1 MVSGSA
7 SAIIAMHKRRL
18 EEVSRRAYVELA
30 ERVVERTPVESGTAR
45 ASWTPTLGA
54 PVAETQWRNDA
65 VGGFPQRASVEAV
78 ARALR
83 PGDSASFVN
92 NAPYARVIEFGWA
105 GDRLPVGMVRRSVAE
120 WQAIVDG
127 AVREVRR

>member
-18 EEVSRRAYVELA
+18 EAIPRRSYAELA
-30 ERVVERTPVESGTAR
+30 ERVVERTPIESGTAR
-45 ASWTPTLGA
+45 ASWTPSIGA

-65 VGGFPQRASVEAV
+65 IGGFPQRASVEAV
-78 ARALR
+78 ARAIR
-83 PGDSASFVN
+83 PGDSASLGSSV
-92 NAPYARVIEFGWA
+92 PYIRAIEYGWT
-105 GDRLPVGMVRRSVAE
+105 GYQPPVGMVRRSVAE